1 MYQNQNSID
10 STSSEK
16 IEEEKM
22 KEIDDLLKE
31 FMNFDFTHQK
41 SLLSSHKEIYDM
53 KEYLTGN
60 NLLILSI
67 ETENYNLTK
76 YLLDS
81 KKININSQNKEG
93 DTALHKAI
101 EIINYKLINLL
112 LENNADTNV
121 QNKLNE
127 TPLHFAAN
135 IGDYK
140 IIKLLLL
147 YKANIYIKNKNNFT
161 AEDCAKMKGFMKC
174 VTILQKKREELENS
188 KEIINIKTNK
198 SDEREKIIIKTSSMP
213 DIDINNINKDIY
225 FNINSNNNINNNN
238 NDNNNNINNNNND
251 NNNNVVVNG
260 LDEYNSNNRKLDNEL
275 NLLRQVTKKDSKI
288 LDNLNN
294 NIFNANEEKEKS
306 CFKKITYSNE
316 PDEIQFINNN
326 DNKFLIIEN
335 GNELSD
341 IDNNILLY
349 YNNINEEKN
358 IERNSQTEKLPFQ
371 LINTL
376 KKNRT
381 KKEKMS
387 EFSLSNKNIN
397 FKKSFNHLFYDY
409 SKSLIT
415 YVSKP
420 NDISSINNLYE
431 YNSRESKNNLHHT
444 LMKNNTLNTRKSFRN
459 SLTNKNNNKSDVVN
473 IYNEDINSITTNSYN
488 KLNNNNNN
496 NIINKNI
503 LNNSSNMK
511 MITKSSKNE
520 EDKKEI
526 YDYLSE
532 FHMEKYTETLIN
544 EGFDDVVFITDQMK
558 GKEIITDSYLK
569 NIGISMAGDRAKLL
583 IKFQLDSKD
592 KEFEFNSY
600 LPEEKIFYIS
610 NVDSENYKKDKNL
623 IELFEWLHYLKLQK
637 YFTYFFYNG
646 YHSLDLL
653 YMQMLSKNP
662 LTDEILKNDLN
673 INKYGYR
680 LRLMNK
686 LYDDSNKYYNKYSK
700 LSTINSN
707 VVNSEILRDLDLQ
720 NEEKKNSFCNCILF

>member
-1 MYQNQNSID
+1 MYQNKN

-16 IEEEKM
+16 LDEEKM

-31 FMNFDFTHQK
+31 FMNFDLTHQK

-60 NLLILSI
+60 NILILSV
-67 ETENYNLTK
+67 ESENYNLTK
-76 YLLDS
+76 FLLES
-81 KKININSQNKEG
+81 NKININSQNKEG
-93 DTALHKAI
+93 DTPLHKAI
-101 EIINYKLINLL
+101 EIGNYKLINLL
-112 LENNADTNV
+112 LENNADTNI

-135 IGDYK
+135 VGDCK

-161 AEDCAKMKGFMKC
+161 AEDCCKIKGFMKC
-174 VTILQKKREELENS
+174 VAILQKKREELEKN

-198 SDEREKIIIKTSSMP
+198 SDEREKIIINTINKTSSMP
-213 DIDINNINKDIY
+213 DININNINNDTY
-225 FNINSNNNINNNN
+225 FNNNSNININNNIYNNINN
-238 NDNNNNINNNNND
+238 

-275 NLLRQVTKKDSKI
+275 NLLRQVTKKENKNS
-288 LDNLNN
+288 DNLNN
-294 NIFNANEEKEKS
+294 NIFNINEEKEKS
-306 CFKKITYSNE
+306 CFKNSNFLNE
-316 PDEIQFINNN
+316 FDGIKFTNN
-326 DNKFLIIEN
+326 DNKFLLIEN

-371 LINTL
+371 LRDTL
-376 KKNRT
+376 KRNRS

-387 EFSLSNKNIN
+387 EYSLSNKNIN
-397 FKKSFNHLFYDY
+397 FKKSFDHLFYDY

-420 NDISSINNLYE
+420 NDIISNNNQYE
-431 YNSRESKNNLHHT
+431 NNKESKNILHHS
-444 LMKNNTLNTRKSFRN
+444 LMKNNTLNTRKSFRT

-488 KLNNNNNN
+488 KFNNNNNNNN
-496 NIINKNI
+496 NINIINKNY

-520 EDKKEI
+520 EERKEI

-532 FHMEKYTETLIN
+532 FKMEKYTETLIN

-592 KEFEFNSY
+592 KDFEFNSY

-610 NVDSENYKKDKNL
+610 NVNSENYKKDKNL
-623 IELFEWLHYLKLQK
+623 NELFEWLHYLKLHK

-707 VVNSEILRDLDLQ
+707 IVNSDIIRDVDLQ